1 MVTTSNLIFILSKPS
16 GQSPPGSL
24 RCCTTATFVLEV
36 GLFILHPHKVRRRS
50 LQSSSVFGLVAFLL
64 LFSRPSL
71 ILVILANATSSHL
84 KPRRPPLSPSSPPHS
99 SSSSAQAEDPVRV
112 SAFLPFQL
120 THNLKGAAAPL
131 DSRVRG
137 SDGVW
142 GLRVDLSGFAISV
155 VRCYFRYLPI
165 FLSSSLVLVVFPNA
179 LLSALIPVVLPNIPV
194 ILPDVPVI
202 LPTPLVV
209 HPNVSSSSLIPVV
222 APSLSVILRAGGG
235 SSARQ
240 RFLAFST
247 NSQLERRCRA
257 TGLPPSRERRCVGST
272 RQRTYCLRGGIPL
285 PLKGNRAPA
294 LNLACKKIENI
305 YLNLRPPSAP
315 SSCRL

>member
-1 MVTTSNLIFILSKPS
+1 MHQSIQTYPQKLAIASLICAAHLMVTTSNLIFILSKPS
-16 GQSPPGSL
+16 GQSRPDSL
-24 RCCTTATFVLEV
+24 RCCTTATFVLVV

-112 SAFLPFQL
+112 SAFLPF
-120 THNLKGAAAPL
+120 
-131 DSRVRG
+131 
-137 SDGVW
+137 
-142 GLRVDLSGFAISV
+142 
-155 VRCYFRYLPI
+155 
-165 FLSSSLVLVVFPNA
+165 
-179 LLSALIPVVLPNIPV
+179 
-194 ILPDVPVI
+194 
-202 LPTPLVV
+202 
-209 HPNVSSSSLIPVV
+209 
-222 APSLSVILRAGGG
+222 
-235 SSARQ
+235 
-240 RFLAFST
+240 ST